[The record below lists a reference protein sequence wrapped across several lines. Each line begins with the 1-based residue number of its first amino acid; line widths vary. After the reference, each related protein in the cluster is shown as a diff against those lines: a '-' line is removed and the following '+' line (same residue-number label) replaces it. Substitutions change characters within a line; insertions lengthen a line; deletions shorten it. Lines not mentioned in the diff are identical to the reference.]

1 MALDGTEKGK
11 RKAAQALSRIGISQD
26 PSIAFPGQRVCVTS
40 LLDNASNYI
49 VSGVPYSKEIV
60 IKFPNFN
67 QCTDFSYYFSYDF
80 FSLQAVDI
88 IRPICLLLNAECDG
102 IENFEA
108 LLALGNIA
116 TVGESTRTRMLKE
129 NDFVHQIGKLNLPLK
144 NMTSLRM
151 KFF

>member
-40 LLDNASNYI
+40 LLDNAPNY
-49 VSGVPYSKEIV
+49 PKEMV

-67 QCTDFSYYFSYDF
+67 QCTDFSHYFSYDF

-144 NMTSLRM
+144 NMNSLRI

>member
-49 VSGVPYSKEIV
+49 VSGVPYSKDIV

-144 NMTSLRM
+144 I
-151 KFF
+151 